1 MNSEVLASSAA
12 LNTNFDDSIP
22 DDTQRFTPERIR
34 QRFALNG
41 SSRNIA
47 PLVQKMAIATILV
60 ALLPIGIGSV
70 VTTLKAG
77 MAFADWPTS
86 DGENMLLYNF
96 FKDLRHTDRLV
107 EHTHRLAGM
116 LIGVFTIAMVAVT
129 FWKEKTGWVRKWS
142 LAILVAVI
150 VQGLLGGLRVIQNAQ
165 AMAMVHS
172 ITGGLFFAMCFV
184 FAHSVSRPG
193 QLARQQ
199 ESAKDSRVS
208 PILFYVALI
217 LPVLVVGQYFLGGMF
232 RHLGTML
239 HEHVIGAIVVF
250 LAAVYVIIGLWRSDS
265 VRLRNRMKWLG
276 AALVLQIS
284 LGLGAWA
291 TKLGIPY
298 IGYVASVNSLLQ
310 SVICSLHTIGGMF
323 LLATSATVAVEL
335 WLLAEDG
342 YLAKIHAR
350 QSASLLPTNV
360 QRPEGS
366 LS

>member
-1 MNSEVLASSAA
+1 M
-12 LNTNFDDSIP
+12 D
-22 DDTQRFTPERIR
+22 
-34 QRFALNG
+34 G

-96 FKDLRHTDRLV
+96 FKDIRHTDRLV

-116 LIGVFTIAMVAVT
+116 LIGVFTIALVAVT
-129 FWKEKTGWVRKWS
+129 FWKEKTRWVRTWS
-142 LAILVAVI
+142 IAILIAVI
-150 VQGLLGGLRVIQNAQ
+150 IQGLLGGLRVIQNAQ
-165 AMAMVHS
+165 TMAMVHS
-172 ITGGLFFAMCFV
+172 ITGGLFFALCFV
-184 FAHSVSRPG
+184 FAHSVRRPG
-193 QLARQQ
+193 QLERQQ
-199 ESAKDSRVS
+199 AAARDTRTS
-208 PILFYVALI
+208 PSMFYVALL
-217 LPVLVVGQYFLGGMF
+217 LPLLVVGQYFLGGMF

-250 LAAVYVIIGLWRSDS
+250 VGSVFVIFGLARSDS
-265 VRLRNRMKWLG
+265 VRLKNRMKWLS

-291 TKLGIPY
+291 TKLGIPAV
-298 IGYVASVNSLLQ
+298 GYVASVNSLLQ
-310 SVICSLHTIGGMF
+310 SVICSLHTVGGMF

-335 WLLAEDG
+335 WLLAEAG
-342 YLAKIHAR
+342 YLAKIPAR
-350 QSASLLPTNV
+350 QSASIIPTNV

>member
-1 MNSEVLASSAA
+1 M
-12 LNTNFDDSIP
+12 D
-22 DDTQRFTPERIR
+22 
-34 QRFALNG
+34 G
-41 SSRNIA
+41 SSKNIA

-96 FKDLRHTDRLV
+96 FKDLRHTDRFV
-107 EHTHRLAGM
+107 EHTHRLAGV
-116 LIGVFTIAMVAVT
+116 LIGFFTIALLAVT

-142 LAILVAVI
+142 VAILVAVI
-150 VQGLLGGLRVIQNAQ
+150 VQGLLGGIRVIQNAQ

-184 FAHSVSRPG
+184 FAHSVRRPG
-193 QLARQQ
+193 QIQQ
-199 ESAKDSRVS
+199 QQDAAKDSRTS
-208 PILFYVALI
+208 ASLFYVALV
-217 LPVLVVGQYFLGGMF
+217 LPVLIVGQYFLGGMF

-239 HEHVIGAIVVF
+239 HEHVVGAIVVF
-250 LAAVYVIIGLWRSDS
+250 LASVFVILGLWRSDS
-265 VRLRNRMKWLG
+265 IRLRNRSKWLA
-276 AALVLQIS
+276 AALALQIS

-310 SVICSLHTIGGMF
+310 SVICSLHTVGGMF
-323 LLATSATVAVEL
+323 LLATSATAAVEL
-335 WLLAEDG
+335 WLLAEAG
-342 YLAKIHAR
+342 YLAKITAR
-350 QSASLLPTNV
+350 QSAAFVPTNV